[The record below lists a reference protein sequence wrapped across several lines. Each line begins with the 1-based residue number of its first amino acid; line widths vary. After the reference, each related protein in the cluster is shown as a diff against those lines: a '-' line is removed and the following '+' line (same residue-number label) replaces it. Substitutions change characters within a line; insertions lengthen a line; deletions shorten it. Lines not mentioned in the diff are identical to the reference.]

1 LIRLHPEEGGL
12 VRPER
17 VGAGCSGYSAA
28 QAKHREKASSGAVE
42 ACSLHPDHFVEVA
55 SSQGFELLEM
65 LSPDKQLER
74 YCQRREEG
82 LSLTPN
88 IYLVYSVK
96 A

>member
-1 LIRLHPEEGGL
+1 M
-12 VRPER
+12 
-17 VGAGCSGYSAA
+17 
-28 QAKHREKASSGAVE
+28 
-42 ACSLHPDHFVEVA
+42 
-55 SSQGFELLEM
+55 LEM

-82 LSLTPN
+82 LSLTPS